1 MLNPDLRGLLKD
13 NLSRYSLVI
22 AAARRA
28 RVIVEDQEANARYKG
43 EKPSEEK
50 PLSLAINEL
59 LSGEVVIAEP
69 EEIRN
74 L

>member
-1 MLNPDLRGLLKD
+1 MLNPDLRGVLQD
-13 NLSRYSLVI
+13 HLSRYSLVI

-28 RVIVEDQEANARYKG
+28 REIVEEQETRSKIRG

-50 PLSLAINEL
+50 ALSIAIDEILA
-59 LSGEVVIAEP
+59 GEIVIAEP
-69 EEIRN
+69 EEIRH

>member
-13 NLSRYSLVI
+13 HLSRYSLVI

-28 RVIVEDQEANARYKG
+28 RKIVETQEANARYKG

-50 PLSLAINEL
+50 PLSLAISEL
-59 LSGEVVIAEP
+59 LSGEIVIAEP
-69 EEIRN
+69 EEIRD